1 MIKIYTQSTHSK
13 FSYDDNKEDI
23 AVRKLLLTKFIANNT
38 TLENDPRVRN
48 GYMSSYENFYN
59 EEHDILPTGLIPYV
73 FEIFKNEEIPFEH
86 IELRKFPG
94 VNKDFL
100 KKLINDEISF
110 VGNDGVIRTPRDYQK
125 KSFLKIVKE
134 RGGIINLPVGSGK
147 TLISALFPYVYNCK
161 ILYLFDS
168 IDLIHQTFKSLV
180 EDYEIPENKINIIQ
194 GENYKYDRNNNINLL
209 SIKSYERAFHL
220 FPQVKII
227 VADECH
233 SSGRT
238 ELAQN
243 IFYSCQNASIHV
255 GLSATPD
262 RIKNPAEQ
270 LRLYA
275 NIGPIVYKKKII
287 EQMEGKHISE
297 LEVNLYKISLPND
310 DMIEVTGSY
319 NDVYEK
325 VKLNR
330 AVIKQ
335 AMKELFK
342 MTLKKADELIKKYYD
357 EDKRVD
363 EVDEAI
369 DYLINKIKEEDENNE
384 IVKEDGIYYLRKFVK
399 YGDESTHY
407 ILNDLRN
414 DKIAEIAEKNKRVL
428 ILYNKIKHGEELL
441 KRLPKAVLIQGKD
454 KQDVRKEAEEFLRK
468 EENSIVISSKIWNKG
483 KDIPAIENYIN
494 AGGGVSEIEQIQKMG
509 RVVRISKDT
518 GKGIAYVHDF
528 EDAFSPLAIRQS
540 TQRIRVYVKEGLN
553 IIYHK

>member
-1 MIKIYTQSTHSK
+1 MIKIYTQTTHSK
-13 FSYDDNKEDI
+13 FSYSEDPESLAI
-23 AVRKLLLTKFIANNT
+23 RKLLLTKFIANNT
-38 TLENDPRVRN
+38 QLENDPRVRN

-73 FEIFKNEEIPFEH
+73 FEILEEEKAQFEH

-94 VNKDFL
+94 VNKTFL

-110 VGNDGVIRTPRDYQK
+110 TGKDGVLRTPRDYQK
-125 KSFLKIVKE
+125 NSLLKVVKNK
-134 RGGIINLPVGSGK
+134 GGIINLPVGSGK
-147 TLISALFPYVYNCK
+147 TLLSAVLPYIYNCK

-168 IDLIHQTFKSLV
+168 IDLIHQTYRNFV
-180 EDYEIPENKINIIQ
+180 DDYEISENDISIIQ
-194 GENYKYDRNNNINLL
+194 GENYKYDNKNNIILL
-209 SIKSYERAFHL
+209 SIKSYEKAFHI

-227 VADECH
+227 VYDECH

-238 ELAQN
+238 ELSQR
-243 IFYSCQNASIHV
+243 ITYSCQNASIHI

-275 NIGPIVYKKKII
+275 NIGPIIYQKKIL
-287 EQMEGKHISE
+287 EQMEGNHISE
-297 LEVNLYKISLPND
+297 LEVNLYSMSLPND

-319 NDVYEK
+319 NDIYEK

-330 AVIKQ
+330 EMIKQ
-335 AMKELFK
+335 AMKELFNI
-342 MTLKKADELIKKYYD
+342 TLKKTNEMIKTYYD
-357 EDKRVD
+357 DDKRVD

-369 DYLINKIKEEDENNE
+369 EYLIKKIKEEDDNNE
-384 IVKEDGIYYLRKFVK
+384 VVKEDGIYYLRKFMK

-414 DKIAEIAEKNKRVL
+414 NKIAEIAKKNKRVL
-428 ILYNKIKHGEELL
+428 ILYNKIKHGEELK
-441 KRLPKAVLIQGKD
+441 KRLPEAYLIHGKD
-454 KQDVRKEAEEFLRK
+454 SQEVRKEAEDYLRNN
-468 EENSIVISSKIWNKG
+468 ENAIVISSKIWNKG

-509 RVVRISKDT
+509 RVVRVSKDT

-528 EDAFSPLAIRQS
+528 EDKFSPLAIKQS
-540 TQRIRVYVKEGLN
+540 NIRKRVYIKEGLN